1 MNSKTIRR
9 IWLLIA
15 ATIFLIGLWQLDFSD
30 LSFYANTNAY
40 IIMLASACM
49 MAAWAFIRRNHLT
62 LKSRYFIL
70 NVLIGASCLYFL
82 LFVVLNITDTSLTRR
97 FLRII
102 PPFCWMMFALTMK
115 KDLKKYH
122 QNNPIDSEKKKDNRP
137 SPPLKNKDK

>member
-1 MNSKTIRR
+1 MNSKTIWR

-15 ATIFLIGLWQLDFSD
+15 VTIFLIGLWQLDFSGM
-30 LSFYANTNAY
+30 SFYANTNAY
-40 IIMLASACM
+40 IIILASACM

-82 LFVVLNITDTSLTRR
+82 LFVVLNIPDSSLTKR
-97 FLRII
+97 LLGII

-122 QNNPIDSEKKKDNRP
+122 QNNPTDSEKKKDNRP